1 MNDPAIALLIVDD
14 EPSTRTMLSTIF
26 SGLGHSVRCA
36 EDGFSG
42 LQRIRERMP
51 DVILSDLNM
60 PGMSGFEFLSVVR
73 RRFPEI
79 YVIATCGSYTGDQV
93 PREIAADAFYEKAAG
108 LGLLF
113 KLMSEASQRVYEEFA
128 AARRQ
133 APQWIARG
141 GETPYAAPLNA
152 APLTIACHECLR
164 TFPDTPHP
172 ARVAHST
179 VCIHC
184 NTAIEYSILQPVHTS
199 PRRALPGTV
208 IPIDQG
214 RYSQSGAVSM

>member
-14 EPSTRTMLSTIF
+14 DPSTRSMLSTIF

-42 LQRIRERMP
+42 LRRIRERMP

-73 RRFPEI
+73 RRFPAI
-79 YVIATCGSYTGDQV
+79 YVIATSGSYTGNQV
-93 PREIAADAFYEKAAG
+93 PREIAADAFYEKSAG
-108 LGLLF
+108 LGILF
-113 KLMSEASQRVYEEFA
+113 KLMSAASQSLHGEFA

-133 APQWIARG
+133 APRWIASG
-141 GETPYAAPLNA
+141 PETASYGSPLM
-152 APLTIACHECLR
+152 IACHECLR
-164 TFPDTPHP
+164 TFCDTPRP
-172 ARVAHST
+172 ARIAHST
-179 VCIHC
+179 VCIYC
-184 NTAIEYSILQPVHTS
+184 DTPIEYSILQPTHTS
-199 PRRALPGTV
+199 ARRALPAAV

-214 RYSQSGAVSM
+214 RYSQSGAISL

>member
-1 MNDPAIALLIVDD
+1 MNDPAIGILIVDD

-26 SGLGHSVRCA
+26 SGIGHSVRCA

-73 RRFPEI
+73 LRFPAI
-79 YVIATCGSYTGDQV
+79 YVIATSGSFTGDQV

-108 LGLLF
+108 LGRLF
-113 KLMSEASQRVYEEFA
+113 KLMSAASQRVYVEFA
-128 AARRQ
+128 GARRA
-133 APQWIARG
+133 APQWIARSV
-141 GETPYAAPLNA
+141 ETGSHAAH
-152 APLTIACHECLR
+152 LTIACHECLR
-164 TFPDTPHP
+164 TFPDTPHHGEI
-172 ARVAHST
+172 VHTT
-179 VCIHC
+179 VCIYC
-184 NTAIEYSILQPVHTS
+184 DAAIEYSIIQPTHTS
-199 PRRALPGTV
+199 ARRALPATV

-214 RYSQSGAVSM
+214 RHYQSGAIPI